1 MILTMPKRDKISMSV
16 IRRLPRYY
24 RYLTELMQGGVTR
37 ISSKDLSVKMGLT
50 ASQIRQDLNC
60 FGGFGQQGYGYIVDQ
75 LRDEIANILDLNNAK
90 KAIVLGA
97 GNLGQAV
104 GAYLEF
110 EARGFR
116 LIGIFDN
123 DPDIIGKEVFN
134 GVKVLDVAGLEEF
147 CRREAPEMAV
157 LCTPKEPTGVLVEQ
171 MYNCGIRNYWNFSH
185 FNVSRKYPDV
195 IVEAVHLNDSLMTL
209 SYLMSDRQSS

>member
-1 MILTMPKRDKISMSV
+1 MSV

-24 RYLTELMQGGVTR
+24 RYLTELMQSNVTR
-37 ISSKDLSVKMGLT
+37 ISSKDLSAKMGLT

-104 GAYLEF
+104 AAYLEF

-123 DPDIIGKEVFN
+123 NPAVLGKEVFE
-134 GVKVLDVAGLEEF
+134 GIRVQDVAGLEDF
-147 CRREAPEMAV
+147 CQREQPEMAV
-157 LCTPKEPTGVLVEQ
+157 VCTPKEPAGVLVEQ

-185 FNVSRKYPDV
+185 FNISRKYPDV

-209 SYLMSDRQSS
+209 SYLMSERQS

>member
-1 MILTMPKRDKISMSV
+1 MAKRDKISMSV

-24 RYLTELMQGGVTR
+24 RYLTELMQSNVTR

-75 LRDEIANILDLNNAK
+75 LREEIANILDLNNAK

-104 GAYLEF
+104 AAYLEF
-110 EARGFR
+110 ETKGFL

-123 DPDIIGKEVFN
+123 NPAIIGKEVFE
-134 GVKVLDVAGLEEF
+134 GIQVQDVAGLEDF
-147 CRREAPEMAV
+147 CRKEHPEMAV
-157 LCTPKEPTGVLVEQ
+157 VCTPKEPTGVLVEQ
-171 MYNCGIRNYWNFSH
+171 MYNCGIRNFWNFSH
-185 FNVSRKYPDV
+185 FNISRKYPDV

-209 SYLMSDRQSS
+209 SYLMSDRQS

>member
-1 MILTMPKRDKISMSV
+1 MAKRDNISMSV

-24 RYLTELMQGGVTR
+24 RYLTELMQNNITR

-75 LRDEIANILDLNNAK
+75 LRDEIAQILGLDHSK

-104 GAYLEF
+104 AAYLEF
-110 EARGFR
+110 ETKGFH

-123 DPDIIGKEVFN
+123 DPKIIGTTVFEDT
-134 GVKVLDVAGLEEF
+134 KVLDVTELVAF
-147 CRREAPEMAV
+147 CQREQPEMAV
-157 LCTPKEPTGVLVEQ
+157 LCTPKEPADLLVEQ
-171 MYNCGIRNYWNFSH
+171 VYNSGIRYFWNFSH
-185 FNVSRKYPDV
+185 FNISRKYQDV
-195 IVEAVHLNDSLMTL
+195 TVEAVHLNDSLMTL
-209 SYLMSDRQSS
+209 SYLMSDHEQP

>member
-1 MILTMPKRDKISMSV
+1 MAKRDNISMSV

-24 RYLTELMQGGVTR
+24 RYLTELMQSNITR
-37 ISSKDLSVKMGLT
+37 ISSKDLSIRMGLT

-75 LRDEIANILDLNNAK
+75 LRDEIAQILGLNTAK

-104 GAYLEF
+104 AAYLQF
-110 EARGFR
+110 DTRGFD

-123 DPDIIGKEVFN
+123 NPKIIGTTVFDD
-134 GVKVLDVAGLEEF
+134 VKVLDVSDLEAF
-147 CRREAPEMAV
+147 CEREKPEMAV
-157 LCTPKEPTGVLVEQ
+157 LCTPKEPADHLVEQ
-171 MYNCGIRNYWNFSH
+171 VYNSGIRFFWNFSH
-185 FNVSRKYPDV
+185 FNISRKYKDV
-195 IVEAVHLNDSLMTL
+195 TVEAVHLNDSLMTL
-209 SYLMSDRQSS
+209 SYLMSDRDT

>member
-1 MILTMPKRDKISMSV
+1 MSV

-24 RYLTELMQGGVTR
+24 RYLTELMQSNVTR
-37 ISSKDLSVKMGLT
+37 ISSKDLSAKMGLT

-104 GAYLEF
+104 AAYLEF

-123 DPDIIGKEVFN
+123 NPAVLGKEVFE
-134 GVKVLDVAGLEEF
+134 GIRVQDVAGLEDF
-147 CRREAPEMAV
+147 CQREQPEMAV
-157 LCTPKEPTGVLVEQ
+157 VCTPKEPAGVLVEQ

-185 FNVSRKYPDV
+185 FNISRKYPDV

-209 SYLMSDRQSS
+209 SYLMSDRQS

>member
-1 MILTMPKRDKISMSV
+1 MSV

-24 RYLTELMQGGVTR
+24 RYLTELMQSNITR
-37 ISSKDLSVKMGLT
+37 ISSKELSLKMGLT

-75 LRDEIANILDLNNAK
+75 LRDEIAQILGLNNVK

-104 GAYLEF
+104 ATYLEF
-110 EARGFR
+110 ETRGFQ

-123 DPDIIGKEVFN
+123 DPNIIGTTIF
-134 GVKVLDVAGLEEF
+134 GDTKVLDVAGLMEF
-147 CRREAPEMAV
+147 CQREQPEMAV
-157 LCTPKEPTGVLVEQ
+157 MCTPKEASEPLVEQ
-171 MYNCGIRNYWNFSH
+171 LYDSNIRFFWNFSH
-185 FNVSRKYPDV
+185 FNISRKYPDDV
-195 IVEAVHLNDSLMTL
+195 TVEAVHLNDSLMTL
-209 SYLMSDRQSS
+209 SYMMDNQEKSSES